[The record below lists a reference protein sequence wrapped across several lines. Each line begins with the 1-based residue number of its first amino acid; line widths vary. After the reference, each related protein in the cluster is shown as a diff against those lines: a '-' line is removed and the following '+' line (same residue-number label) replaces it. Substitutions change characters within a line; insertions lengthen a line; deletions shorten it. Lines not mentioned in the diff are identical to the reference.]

1 MKIALVQMDLAWERP
16 EENHRR
22 AEQKIQEAAAL
33 GCRLVVLPEMFTC
46 GFSFNAAKL
55 AEEEGG
61 PTELFLKDVCEGL
74 GIWILA
80 GVPQRNDGRAVNNA
94 LLCSPNGEIQR
105 FTKLHPFRFS
115 GEHEHYA
122 AGTDTVTWEVE
133 GLRITPFICYD
144 LRFPEEFR
152 ERAAQTDV
160 FVVIASWPERR
171 RAHWQA
177 LLKARAIENL
187 CYVCGVNR
195 VGEGGGLSYAGDS
208 VIHDPWGEPLATAS
222 GQEALLVAELSAAR
236 VAEVRKTF
244 PALDDRRS

>member
-1 MKIALVQMDLAWERP
+1 MKIALVQMDLAWEQP

-22 AEQKIQEAAAL
+22 AERRIQEAAAL
-33 GCRLVVLPEMFTC
+33 GCRLVLLPEMFTC

-55 AEEEGG
+55 AEKEGG

-80 GVPQRNDGRAVNNA
+80 GVPQVRSGRAANNA
-94 LLCSPNGEIQR
+94 VLCSPTGEIQR

-122 AGTDTVTWEVE
+122 AGSETVTWEVE
-133 GLRITPFICYD
+133 GLRITPLICYD

-152 ERAAQTDV
+152 ERATRTDV

-195 VGEGGGLSYAGDS
+195 VGEGGGHSYAGDS
-208 VIHDPWGEPLATAS
+208 VIHDPWGEALVTAS
-222 GQEALLVAELSAAR
+222 GQECLLVADLSAAR
-236 VAEVRKTF
+236 VAEVRKNF
-244 PALDDRRS
+244 PALEDRRG